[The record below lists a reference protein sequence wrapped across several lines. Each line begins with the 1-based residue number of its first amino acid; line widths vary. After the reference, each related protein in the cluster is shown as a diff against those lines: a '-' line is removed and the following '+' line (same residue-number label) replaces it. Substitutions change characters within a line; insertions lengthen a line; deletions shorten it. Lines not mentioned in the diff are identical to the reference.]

1 MKPVTTA
8 ELRAT
13 ATVGLMTAAAV
24 LGIGRTKAYELATR
38 DQFPCRVIRVGQ
50 IYRVPTPGLLELLGL
65 APEQPAT
72 TIPPPT
78 TTSQLTTTS
87 TRYDTRPRTTR

>member
-65 APEQPAT
+65 APEHPAT
-72 TIPPPT
+72 PPPPNAST
-78 TTSQLTTTS
+78 QPGTTS
-87 TRYDTRPRTTR
+87 TCYDFRRRTTR